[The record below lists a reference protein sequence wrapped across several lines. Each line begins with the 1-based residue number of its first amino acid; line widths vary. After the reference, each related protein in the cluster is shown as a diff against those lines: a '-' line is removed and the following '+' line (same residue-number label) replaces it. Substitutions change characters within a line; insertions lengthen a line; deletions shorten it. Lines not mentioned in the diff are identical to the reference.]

1 MPKERDIPHQKGR
14 IAMHI
19 QVNTDNHI
27 VGRESLASWVQ
38 AEVAG
43 AMDRF
48 GEQVTRVEVHLG
60 DENSVKSGGDDK
72 RCMLEARLAGL
83 QPIAVTHHA
92 PTLREA
98 VSGAIDKLEKSLDR
112 TVERLGDAQK
122 RRTRDDGV

>member
-1 MPKERDIPHQKGR
+1 
-14 IAMHI
+14 MHI

-27 VGRESLASWVQ
+27 VGRDSLSAWVQ
-38 AEVAG
+38 SEVEG

-48 GEQVTRVEVHLG
+48 ADQVTRVEVHLG
-60 DENSVKSGGDDK
+60 DENSVKAGGDDK

-98 VSGAIDKLEKSLDR
+98 VSGAIDKLEKSLER
-112 TVERLGDAQK
+112 TVDRLSDARK
-122 RRTRDDGV
+122 RGSRDEAV